1 MKERDFFMDAESFFA
16 GAAISAIFVSAMALH
31 YLNDEEKAKE
41 NNISIPFDIVAKCGI
56 EQANKPIQQAIKS
69 GNAGEIQIGI
79 KDGQCDFT
87 FEPHPSFEPRP

>member
-1 MKERDFFMDAESFFA
+1 MDAEGFFA
-16 GAAISAIFVSAMALH
+16 GAAIAAIVALPTLH
-31 YLNDEEKAKE
+31 NEEKAKE

-69 GNAGEIQIGI
+69 GNAGEIQIGM